1 MSLWIQQGYGKGDK
15 IDRLAAAGAIS
26 GVILSP
32 ADEEQANLRATA
44 DTARS
49 LGLDVVLDPQ
59 TYVGSITGGTARCHP
74 SHGLDFGRV
83 HWGLNPTEI
92 GDHVSAVWSATQA
105 MGISTLLSP
114 TCIQRGFTDAWTTLA
129 IQYARTSI
137 DVADEVYVSVVV
149 EEAALGDW
157 RQIEDWLDVV
167 TTLDARGFY
176 LIVSKTSRDY
186 PQPWNTTR
194 LSNLLRIVHRLA
206 VLNGYQVL
214 VGYSDFEGLLA
225 QVAGAKAFGSGWFFT
240 LRAFTELKWQPSTGG
255 APGRARAT
263 SGPMLTPFRAE
274 DEANRVAQSSVAAL
288 AYPDAA
294 LRDQLTR
301 SPGSV
306 SIADAWSQHLLE
318 LGSMATD
325 LEAAGSLTNQRQEL
339 RRRLE
344 TAVSLFEDL
353 RSQNVPLPA
362 QYQTRVSAYLAALA
376 EFESLES
383 PA

>member
-1 MSLWIQQGYGKGDK
+1 MSLWVQQGYGKGDK
-15 IDRLAAAGAIS
+15 IDRLAAVGYVS

-32 ADEEQANLRATA
+32 ADEEQGTLRSTA
-44 DTARS
+44 HAARG
-49 LGLDVVLDPQ
+49 LGLEVVLDPQ

-83 HWGLNPTEI
+83 HWGLNPSEI
-92 GDHVSAVWSATQA
+92 GRHVEAVAA
-105 MGISTLLSP
+105 AHEALDISMLIAP

-129 IQYARTSI
+129 IQYARAAL
-137 DVADEVYVSVVV
+137 DVADDVYVSVVV
-149 EEAALGDW
+149 EEAALGEW
-157 RQIEDWLDVV
+157 RPIEDWLDVV

-176 LIVSKTSRDY
+176 VIVSRNSREY

-194 LSNLLRIVHRLA
+194 LANLLRVIHRLA
-206 VLNGYQVL
+206 VLNNYEVI
-214 VGYSDFEGLLA
+214 VGYSDFEGLLTQA
-225 QVAGAKAFGSGWFFT
+225 AGARAFGSGWFFT

-255 APGRARAT
+255 AAARARAT

-274 DEANRVAQSSVAAL
+274 DEANRVARSNVADRAF
-288 AYPDAA
+288 PDAA
-294 LRDQLTR
+294 LRHQLAR
-301 SPGSV
+301 DPGSV
-306 SIADAWSQHLLE
+306 SVADSWLQHLIE
-318 LGSMATD
+318 LGGIAAEV
-325 LEAAGSLTNQRQEL
+325 EAAGSLTNQRQEL

-344 TAVSLFEDL
+344 NAISLFEDL

-362 QYQTRVSAYLAALA
+362 LYQTRASAYLAALA